1 MISASHFLPRKALCA
16 LQTACRIVHNSE
28 HLHLVAISA
37 FAFVAYSAM
46 ASSSQAVTIQVEAL
60 STVYTHLAD
69 NEKKL
74 LKRKLGSKIILS
86 EILQEDVFK
95 LHDKLKFQRRKA
107 RKCWDESTDHI
118 MEACKVLEK
127 GRETGLNLSGE
138 EVQTLHDNLINAFT
152 ALTGI
157 REDNLR
163 RADPTVD
170 IDEPT
175 TPYTPTSSL
184 TDTDITIEDEDDN
197 VDEQ

>member
-1 MISASHFLPRKALCA
+1 
-16 LQTACRIVHNSE
+16 
-28 HLHLVAISA
+28 
-37 FAFVAYSAM
+37 M

-74 LKRKLGSKIILS
+74 LKRKLGSQIILS

-157 REDNLR
+157 RGDNLR

-175 TPYTPTSSL
+175 S
-184 TDTDITIEDEDDN
+184 TDVTIEEDDEEDDEDD
-197 VDEQ
+197 DEV